1 MPNHQPD
8 RDQRA
13 DARPLVAEAA
23 RRRMILI
30 ATCTALMAVVASASG
45 LNVAQQALAV
55 DLDASQGDVLWII
68 NAYVV
73 ALAALLLPMGAIA
86 DRWGR
91 KPVLLAG
98 LVVFSLATAAAAVVD
113 SVGLMIAVRIVAGV
127 GAAMIMPVTLSVI
140 TSSFPAETRSQ
151 AIGVWSG
158 VAGGGGLLGMIASA
172 LLVDVASWRLLFAL
186 PVVLAVAALVLTLRA
201 VPDSRERGVERYD
214 VAGALLS
221 IVGIGGLVLG
231 IHEGPAQ
238 GWTAP
243 ITVVGLVGGA
253 VAIAG
258 FVVHELRRAEPL
270 LDLRAFRD
278 RRLTA
283 GSTAL
288 LVVFAISAG
297 VFVVLF
303 PFFQAVLGWSALRS
317 MLGLLPMMVL
327 MMGASGLA
335 AQLSKRI
342 GDRRTMLAGVAA
354 VAAGLSLMA
363 ALVSVDGGY
372 LTVLPGLML
381 VGLGMGLTMP
391 PATEAIT
398 SSLPADRQGVAS
410 ALNDTTREVGSAV
423 GIALL
428 GAVLTAAYAHSI
440 RDALGGYPQ
449 RVVDAAGEGIERAFA
464 LAAQE
469 PDGARADALAD
480 AARQAFV
487 DGWAASIWVGAAATG
502 VLFLFLALRAPRSVV
517 GGEDGPE
524 AAAASGPEPEA
535 QALVGTRS

>member
-1 MPNHQPD
+1 MPNHRPD
-8 RDQRA
+8 RAPRA
-13 DARPLVAEAA
+13 DARPIVAEAA
-23 RRRMILI
+23 RRRMILL

-45 LNVAQQALAV
+45 LNVAQQALAI
-55 DLDASQGDVLWII
+55 DLDASQSDVLWII

-73 ALAALLLPMGAIA
+73 ALAALLLPMGAVA

-98 LVVFSLATAAAAVVD
+98 LVVFSLSTAAAAVVD
-113 SVGLMIAVRIVAGV
+113 SVGLMIAVRIAAGV

-140 TSSFPAETRSQ
+140 TSSFPADTRSQ

-186 PVVLAVAALVLTLRA
+186 PVVLAVVALVLTLRA
-201 VPDSRERGVERYD
+201 VPDSRERAAEPYD

-221 IVGIGGLVLG
+221 VVGIGGLVLG

-253 VAIAG
+253 VAIAA

-278 RRLTA
+278 RRLTS

-335 AQLSKRI
+335 AQVSKRI

-354 VAAGLSLMA
+354 VAAGLGLMA
-363 ALVSVDGGY
+363 ALVSVEGGY
-372 LTVLPGLML
+372 ATVLPGLML

-428 GAVLTAAYAHSI
+428 GAVLTAVYAHSV

-464 LAAQE
+464 LAAQQ
-469 PDGARADALAD
+469 PHGATADALAD

-487 DGWAASIWVGAAATG
+487 DGWAASIWVGAAAMG
-502 VLFLFLALRAPRSVV
+502 VLFLFLALRAPRPVV
-517 GGEDGPE
+517 GGEDGSE
-524 AAAASGPEPEA
+524 AEAASGPELQA